1 MKGLKKVDFI
11 KKTIILLVLALS
23 IAGCAKNADIITS
36 DENTLENKTLDSYL
50 SEMNFKKFQ
59 IKCDEI
65 TSNNINH
72 IGYFNVNGGTTFMIL
87 NDNEVYDLNVDKLYS
102 STNSNCQRSSNYNM
116 LISNYF
122 DYVNNTYVEN
132 AKDIYRNGSDDRI
145 FAILNDNTI
154 KKINASDFSIENNVS
169 LNLKADE
176 VPLKLNGTYDFP
188 VLKTNFGYFFLKREL
203 LNKEDCEEFV
213 DVKCKYEYSYELDN
227 ISDFYTK
234 IIYYDGQILLD
245 DCLNLYTKN
254 VT

>member
-87 NDNEVYDLNVDKLYS
+87 NDNEVYDFSVDKLYS

-169 LNLKADE
+169 LNLKAD
-176 VPLKLNGTYDFP
+176 
-188 VLKTNFGYFFLKREL
+188 
-203 LNKEDCEEFV
+203 CEEFV